1 MKRVLLF
8 TIIISFIGYSK
19 NPILPNHPNF
29 KDDLPQ
35 EFVERMKPLN
45 LEFGD
50 DGMMDLNPTQRV
62 SDVKL
67 QSLQSGM
74 MVQSDNDITYRLD
87 GSTVVSFDE
96 NDLTNKTEYTYDENG
111 NRTLYI
117 INSWD
122 TNTQSFVPTLKYE
135 YTYDENGNTTLY
147 IRYSWDT
154 NTQSFVPDFKYE
166 YTRDENGNITLY
178 IINFWDTTTQSFV
191 PIWKDVKT
199 YDYTFHPK
207 YITQLKTEKYHN
219 GIGYKPS
226 FEQDYSI
233 HSETDTELVIVGIT
247 KQYDTNSNTWSEL
260 QSEEFK
266 SYWYYTKTP
275 SLSTNSVEPNL
286 FSIYP
291 NPTSNTL
298 QINSSE
304 YLQNPIFELYDVK
317 GSKVLSNP
325 LKLTETIDVSDLQ
338 PSMYI
343 YNIKDGSEVKQSGK
357 VLID

>member
-135 YTYDENGNTTLY
+135 YTYDENGNRTHY
-147 IRYSWDT
+147 IANSWDT
-154 NTQSFVPDFKYE
+154 NTQSFV
-166 YTRDENGNITLY
+166 
-178 IINFWDTTTQSFV
+178 Q
-191 PIWKDVKT
+191 
-199 YDYTFHPK
+199 
-207 YITQLKTEKYHN
+207 
-219 GIGYKPS
+219 
-226 FEQDYSI
+226 
-233 HSETDTELVIVGIT
+233 
-247 KQYDTNSNTWSEL
+247 TN
-260 QSEEFK
+260 
-266 SYWYYTKTP
+266 
-275 SLSTNSVEPNL
+275 
-286 FSIYP
+286 
-291 NPTSNTL
+291 
-298 QINSSE
+298 
-304 YLQNPIFELYDVK
+304 
-317 GSKVLSNP
+317 
-325 LKLTETIDVSDLQ
+325 
-338 PSMYI
+338 
-343 YNIKDGSEVKQSGK
+343 
-357 VLID
+357 